1 MIAQWFLSAA
11 LLLVAL
17 YALSQ
22 WRVAPLVAG
31 SILCT
36 ALAGALVVT
45 FPELAT
51 RTAHVLGI
59 GRGADLIMYVFIV
72 VILAAILNIH
82 IKLRANNRQLTE
94 LARSIALQS
103 ARIPKKDQ

>member
-11 LLLVAL
+11 LLMIAL

-22 WRVAPLVAG
+22 WRVAPVVAG
-31 SILCT
+31 SILAT
-36 ALAGALVVT
+36 ALAGAIVVT
-45 FPELAT
+45 FPDLAT
-51 RTAHVLGI
+51 RAAHILGI

-82 IKLRANNRQLTE
+82 IKLRANHKQLTD
-94 LARSIALQS
+94 LARTIALQS
-103 ARIPKKDQ
+103 ARMPKKDS